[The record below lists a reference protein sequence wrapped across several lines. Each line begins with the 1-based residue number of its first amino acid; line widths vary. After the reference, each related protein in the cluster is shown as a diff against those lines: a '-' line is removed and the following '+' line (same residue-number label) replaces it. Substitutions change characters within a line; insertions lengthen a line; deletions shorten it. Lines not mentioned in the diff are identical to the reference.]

1 MNVTRVQCMLPTASR
16 KVPTNTYDDG
26 MAEAQKTRSAHGMDG
41 QQSKINQLVCNK
53 RAWESET
60 ATSYWHN
67 PYFDPR
73 EKNQWENSRII
84 QSCRCRAIQ
93 SVFHDMLSVISQ
105 LSIIAG
111 SPHLPIIGFFGCLIN
126 VTLFYPTNDD
136 LAFNQKTLQ
145 SDLEPNLTRSSPRRL
160 LQRHSH
166 TCPCRWT
173 VGETQSFRQM
183 ALTRW
188 DLTIITV
195 TPQRKQVPGM
205 DAEEPM
211 IPPPAS

>member
-1 MNVTRVQCMLPTASR
+1 MLPEYNVANCFPKS
-16 KVPTNTYDDG
+16 PTQHIRRWHG

-145 SDLEPNLTRSSPRRL
+145 SDLEPNLTRYVIEWAIDG
-160 LQRHSH
+160 Q
-166 TCPCRWT
+166 
-173 VGETQSFRQM
+173 
-183 ALTRW
+183 TRS
-188 DLTIITV
+188 
-195 TPQRKQVPGM
+195 
-205 DAEEPM
+205 EN
-211 IPPPAS
+211 S